1 MTADRVH
8 FTIAGYNK
16 SAESFLNTL
25 IPVIEKSRVS
35 PNLASDDRPR

>member
-1 MTADRVH
+1 M
-8 FTIAGYNK
+8 
-16 SAESFLNTL
+16 AEFGDGAPAPEL